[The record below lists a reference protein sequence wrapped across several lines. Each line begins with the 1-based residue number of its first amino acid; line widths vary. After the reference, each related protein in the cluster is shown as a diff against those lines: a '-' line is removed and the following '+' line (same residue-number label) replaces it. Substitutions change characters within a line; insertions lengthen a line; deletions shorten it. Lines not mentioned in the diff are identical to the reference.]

1 MPIRKTVSFFLACI
15 VVAALV
21 QQAFPRS
28 SPQVLDIGSERQLL
42 VDRYLIA
49 ESAGL
54 QLKLHSP
61 LPREV
66 MLPMEKPWKK
76 EASCCS
82 VILED
87 EGKFRLWYRVASR
100 VAAPGEWWN
109 YTAYAESTDGV
120 HWTRPQLNLYDYQGS
135 KKNNLVWMGPGGNMS
150 VLKDR
155 RPEVPEEERYKA
167 VMRTGPGALGLVS
180 PDGLRW
186 KLIQQDPILT
196 GGKFDSH
203 NVIFQDPWTLQFRYY
218 GRGFVKPPS
227 GRTSDLRHG
236 IRRIRTASSADFREW
251 TPLGFVEMPQ
261 APLDH
266 LYTNATTPYQ
276 LSRGLYLMFP
286 KRFVP
291 ERTFG
296 PSWGDQG
303 QSDIVFASSRD
314 GLHWDRTFL
323 EAFLR
328 PGLDRRNWH
337 ERAVI
342 MGQGI
347 VQTGKHELSMYY
359 FENLKTSSCRI
370 RRGTVRLDGFVSVH
384 APYQKGY
391 FVTPPLVF
399 QGRHF
404 WINYSTSAV
413 GFVRVEI
420 QDEGGQAIHGFEE
433 LVCVRKTW

>member
-54 QLKLHSP
+54 KLKLHSP

-66 MLPMEKPWKK
+66 VLPMEKPWEK

-82 VILED
+82 VVLED
-87 EGKFRLWYRVASR
+87 EGKFRLWYRVAPR

-120 HWTRPQLNLYDYQGS
+120 HWTRPQLNLYNYQGS

-167 VMRTGPGALGLVS
+167 VTRTGPGALGLVS
-180 PDGLRW
+180 PDDLRW

-203 NVIFQDPWTLQFRYY
+203 NVIF
-218 GRGFVKPPS
+218 
-227 GRTSDLRHG
+227 
-236 IRRIRTASSADFREW
+236 
-251 TPLGFVEMPQ
+251 
-261 APLDH
+261 
-266 LYTNATTPYQ
+266 
-276 LSRGLYLMFP
+276 
-286 KRFVP
+286 
-291 ERTFG
+291 
-296 PSWGDQG
+296 
-303 QSDIVFASSRD
+303 
-314 GLHWDRTFL
+314 
-323 EAFLR
+323 
-328 PGLDRRNWH
+328 
-337 ERAVI
+337 
-342 MGQGI
+342 
-347 VQTGKHELSMYY
+347 
-359 FENLKTSSCRI
+359 
-370 RRGTVRLDGFVSVH
+370 
-384 APYQKGY
+384 
-391 FVTPPLVF
+391 
-399 QGRHF
+399 
-404 WINYSTSAV
+404 
-413 GFVRVEI
+413 
-420 QDEGGQAIHGFEE
+420 
-433 LVCVRKTW
+433 